1 MEADIAS
8 AYLVTELTSPPATHR
23 STDIEVVMTRFQ
35 ALPRQLHRQAGQLH
49 RQQLHRRAGR
59 RAVAGVAAVAVLG
72 LAASACSSSSP
83 NAAGGGHV
91 TISVDCAPPASSP
104 VQHREWNE
112 DVAIFEKQNPS
123 ITVQSIY
130 TSPCEVPATFTAML
144 RAGTEPNVFYTYF
157 TDRNQVLDGGQAADI
172 TPYVNTGTVP
182 VRRDIV
188 PSAMAAVTAGKTI
201 YGLPTV
207 NYTQGLIINR
217 KLFTEAGLNPGQP
230 PATWAQVEAD
240 AKAITKLGHGI
251 YGYGDYSAGNN
262 GGWHFSSEVDAM
274 GGQMVSPG
282 GAAAFDSAQG
292 KAVLQ
297 ALHTMRFVDH
307 SMSPTQQ
314 LAWGTLQK
322 QMAAGQLGMY
332 IAAPDDIYNVIV
344 PLDGGHIND
353 YGMGPLP
360 SASGTPA
367 GSLSGGNDYMF
378 AKRDTPAQIRAGI
391 KWLDFEDLTP
401 GVGQFNYA
409 RQKKDGFPVGFP
421 EPQLF
426 TGATQQKNQKLLE
439 ASATI
444 NTACYSTFAAA
455 NEKGMGEPPDAQ
467 AVYKTLDPVMLA
479 VLTNPNANISQ
490 LLSSAAGQVN
500 QILANSQ

>member
-1 MEADIAS
+1 MK
-8 AYLVTELTSPPATHR
+8 
-23 STDIEVVMTRFQ
+23 RFGTTN
-35 ALPRQLHRQAGQLH
+35 RQLSWWPRHRTI
-49 RQQLHRRAGR
+49 
-59 RAVAGVAAVAVLG
+59 AGVAAVAALG
-72 LAASACSSSSP
+72 LTAAACSSGGGSTGDS
-83 NAAGGGHV
+83 AGGHV

-104 VQHREWNE
+104 VQHKEWNQ
-112 DVAIFEKQNPS
+112 DVAKFEKLNPG
-123 ITVQSIY
+123 ITVHSIY

-157 TDRNQVLDGGQAADI
+157 TDRNQVLDQGQAADI
-172 TPYVNTGTVP
+172 TSYVTPTTVP
-182 VRRDIV
+182 ARRDIV
-188 PSAMAAVTAGKTI
+188 PSAMSAVTAGTTI

-217 KLFTEAGLNPGQP
+217 ALFTQAHLNPDQP
-230 PATWAQVEAD
+230 PTTWAAVVKD
-240 AKAITKLGHGI
+240 AKAIAALGHGI

-262 GGWHFSSEVDAM
+262 GGWHFASEVDAM
-274 GGQMVSPG
+274 GGQVVNATGTTATFNSTAG
-282 GAAAFDSAQG
+282 Q
-292 KAVLQ
+292 AVLQ
-297 ALHTMRFVDH
+297 ALHQMRFVDH

-314 LAWGTLQK
+314 LAWGALQK
-322 QMAAGQLGMY
+322 QMAAGKLGMY

-344 PLDGGHIND
+344 PQDGGHIND

-391 KWLDFEDLTP
+391 KWLNFEDLTP
-401 GVGQFNYA
+401 GVGQFNYV
-409 RQKKDGFPVGFP
+409 RQKADGFPVGFP

-426 TGATQQKNQKLLE
+426 TGATEQKNQKLLD

-444 NTACYSTFAAA
+444 NTSYYSTFTNAH
-455 NEKGMGEPPDAQ
+455 EKGMGEPKDAQ

-479 VLTNPNANISQ
+479 VLTNPSANVST
-490 LLSSAAGQVN
+490 LLSGAASQVN
-500 QILANSQ
+500 QILANSP